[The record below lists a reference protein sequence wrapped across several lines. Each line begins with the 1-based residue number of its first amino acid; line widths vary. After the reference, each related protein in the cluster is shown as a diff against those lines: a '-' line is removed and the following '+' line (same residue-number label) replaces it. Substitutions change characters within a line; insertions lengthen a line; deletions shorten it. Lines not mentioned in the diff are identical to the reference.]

1 MAAARPGLR
10 FVLPVAPGL
19 SPWVEP
25 MAQPL
30 VQAGLLKLVQG
41 QSHDALAA
49 ADVALVASGTA
60 TLEAALLK
68 CPQVIVYRLAQAD
81 WQRMRRMRLQ
91 PWVGLP
97 NILSRE
103 FIVPERIQDEAQPDL
118 VAADA
123 LRWLDDAGAVQRYR
137 SRCLSLHLQPEYR
150 REGRCR
156 AGGALG
162 WLGAIER
169 LLRMLPC
176 SRPSSCPW
184 VGHVKAWSPAWTRP
198 AAARWPV
205 PWWLQR

>member
-1 MAAARPGLR
+1 
-10 FVLPVAPGL
+10 
-19 SPWVEP
+19 
-25 MAQPL
+25 
-30 VQAGLLKLVQG
+30 LKLVQG

-97 NILSRE
+97 NILSRD
-103 FIVPERIQDEAQPDL
+103 FIVPERIQDEAQPNL

-137 SRCLSLHLQPEYR
+137 SRCLSLHLQ
-150 REGRCR
+150 
-156 AGGALG
+156 
-162 WLGAIER
+162 
-169 LLRMLPC
+169 LRQNT
-176 SRPSSCPW
+176 
-184 VGHVKAWSPAWTRP
+184 GVKA
-198 AAARWPV
+198 AAA
-205 PWWLQR
+205 LEELLGG